1 MADLAT
7 RITELATSIRTK
19 INAMMPRILPQGG
32 TAGQVLAKVNAVDYN
47 VGWVSPSGGGGG
59 GASGTVGTGE
69 IDFGAHPGSSKASL
83 VITGQAAITAGS
95 VIEAW
100 VVAKDTVDHS
110 ADEHLVDTPRL
121 ICGAI
126 VLGTG
131 FTIYAM
137 PRETR
142 RGPLSPLHRG
152 QRKTAKSS
160 LPYGKWSIAWRWQ

>member
-1 MADLAT
+1 MSAQDFFAAAFDRLV
-7 RITELATSIRTK
+7 
-19 INAMMPRILPQGG
+19 NAI
-32 TAGQVLAKVNAVDYN
+32 NAVDAKT
-47 VGWVSPSGGGGG
+47 GGGGGG

-69 IDFGAHPGSSKASL
+69 IDFGAHPGSSMATL
-83 VITGQAAITAGS
+83 VITGQATIAAGS
-95 VIEAW
+95 FIEAW
-100 VVAKDTVDHS
+100 VVAKATADHS
-110 ADEHLVDTPRL
+110 ADEHLVDPPRL

-126 VLGTG
+126 VPATG